1 MARVTTGLLLRDVV
15 EADVPIFFA
24 HQLDPVANE
33 LAAFPPRDR
42 GAFAT
47 HWAKIMANEAVVIK
61 TVVVDGHVAG
71 NVLSFEHEGRR
82 EVGYWL
88 GRTFWGKGVATS
100 ALAKFLVVEKRRPL
114 LAAVA
119 KHNVGSIR
127 VLEKCEFAI
136 SSENE
141 EQVILE
147 LR

>member
-1 MARVTTGLLLRDVV
+1 VARVTTGLLLRDVV
-15 EADVPIFFA
+15 EADVPIFFE

-42 GAFAT
+42 DAFTT
-47 HWAKIMANEAVVIK
+47 HWAKILADEASVIK

-71 NVLSFEHEGRR
+71 NVLSFEHEGQR

-114 LAAVA
+114 LASVA
-119 KHNVGSIR
+119 RHNIGSIR
-127 VLEKCEFAI
+127 VLEKCGFAI
-136 SSENE
+136 SSEDE
-141 EQVILE
+141 KEVVLE